1 MGKRHLVVISVD
13 ALVYEDIAD
22 TRELPLFAELIR
34 GGSLTKNVLTVY
46 PSLTHTVHASIITGQ
61 PAGITG
67 IVSNT
72 VFTPGSSDMPW
83 YNDLS
88 QIKCETIFDL
98 AHAAGAVTA
107 ACRWPVTANAGDKID
122 FLIPELMDKDL
133 ENAGGDVI
141 RGYLN
146 IGMTECLKGI
156 MERAISP
163 SHTMLHVEHPEYDEI
178 QIDCACEIIRRYK
191 PDLLLTHPGY
201 VDSERHRTGL
211 FSPYVAASVKK
222 SEEWIGRLIQAAKD
236 AGIYADTDF
245 VILSDHGHLP
255 YSKIVRLNKLF
266 ADEGLIS
273 IGDGGDVTGWEAYA
287 HSCDL
292 SAQIYVSRPE
302 DTELTERVAEL
313 LRRWRDEG
321 RAGIGEIMTACEAE
335 QAYGL
340 KGDFSFVIEAAE
352 GYHFS
357 DEWRGEAIYEEPPA
371 APGLGHSAHGH
382 RPEKGPQP
390 VSIGFGPDFEKGKIT
405 DGGSVLEYFELFRR
419 ILEA

>member
-34 GGSLTKNVLTVY
+34 GGSLIKNVRTVY

-61 PAGITG
+61 PAGVTG

-72 VFTPGSSDMPW
+72 VFTPGSADMPW

-163 SHTMLHVEHPEYDEI
+163 SHTMSHVEHPEYDEI

-273 IGDGGDVTGWEAYA
+273 IDDVGHVTGWEAYA
-287 HSCDL
+287 HSSDL

-302 DTELTERVAEL
+302 DAELTGRVTELL
-313 LRRWRDEG
+313 HRWRDEG
-321 RAGIGEIMTACEAE
+321 NAGIGEVMTACETDR
-335 QAYGL
+335 AYGL

-357 DEWRGEAIYEEPPA
+357 DEWQGEAIYAEPPA

-390 VSIGFGPDFEKGKIT
+390 VFIGFGPDFEKGKVT
-405 DGGSVLEYFELFRR
+405 DGGSVLEYFAMFRR
-419 ILEA
+419 ILNI

>member
-34 GGSLTKNVLTVY
+34 GGSLIKNVRTVY

-61 PAGITG
+61 PAGVTG

-72 VFTPGSSDMPW
+72 VFTPGSADMPW

-163 SHTMLHVEHPEYDEI
+163 SHTMSHVEHPEYDEI

-273 IGDGGDVTGWEAYA
+273 IDDVGHVTGWEAYA
-287 HSCDL
+287 HSSDL

-302 DTELTERVAEL
+302 DAELTGRVTEL
-313 LRRWRDEG
+313 LRRWRDEES
-321 RAGIGEIMTACEAE
+321 AGIGEIMTACEAE
-335 QAYGL
+335 RAYGL
-340 KGDFSFVIEAAE
+340 KGDFSFVIEGAE

-357 DEWRGEAIYEEPPA
+357 DEWQGEAIYEEPPA

-390 VSIGFGPDFEKGKIT
+390 VFIGFGPDFEKGKVT
-405 DGGSVLEYFELFRR
+405 DGGSVLEYFAMFRR
-419 ILEA
+419 ILNI